1 MIMVS
6 ESRERNGNG
15 ILNVHIDKAQNDED
29 DDMDMIKSKYITLQ
43 SQIATLRNE
52 NKTIRRENKTIF
64 MRYDKAKKERNSELN
79 KQKAT
84 NSTLKM
90 EIIDKDNMITSLRQR
105 IAELLTRREN
115 REEMEL
121 IHQQNQEIQTR
132 FEQMELMIEQ
142 LTERV
147 KETNT
152 EDAVSELDEYSSDEQ
167 EYNSS
172 YYDTENDPD
181 EVASESEE
189 EGEVSC

>member
-1 MIMVS
+1 
-6 ESRERNGNG
+6 
-15 ILNVHIDKAQNDED
+15 
-29 DDMDMIKSKYITLQ
+29 
-43 SQIATLRNE
+43 
-52 NKTIRRENKTIF
+52 

-84 NSTLKM
+84 NSALKM

-132 FEQMELMIEQ
+132 FEQMELMIQQ

-152 EDAVSELDEYSSDEQ
+152 EDAASESDEYSSDEQ
-167 EYNSS
+167 EFNSS

-181 EVASESEE
+181 EVDSESEE
-189 EGEVSC
+189 EGEASC